1 MLITVEPPCDQPST
15 SACAGSTSG
24 PAAKYTGAAQASLVR
39 SFHDWIGHSFISQ
52 IGRKPRG
59 RKPRGRKLPSVS
71 AANPQ
76 RAKRSGRSR

>member
-59 RKPRGRKLPSVS
+59 RKLSSVS